1 MKSMGA
7 SKELTEKQE
16 RFCNYYLDTGI
27 MSEAYRMAY
36 DTSNM
41 KPETVHRSAY
51 SLMQNPKIYARI
63 AEIKAQR
70 AEESKISR
78 EKVEGVLMDI
88 VMADPNDLYTV
99 DPKTGKIKMKS
110 PNQLPKR
117 ARNSLKKI
125 QNKRGEVTYEFNGKT
140 EAARL
145 LASMNGWEALR
156 QVSISGDNGQSAELR
171 IGFDDEK

>member
-1 MKSMGA
+1 MGA

-63 AEIKAQR
+63 AEIEGQR
-70 AEESKISR
+70 AEE
-78 EKVEGVLMDI
+78 
-88 VMADPNDLYTV
+88 
-99 DPKTGKIKMKS
+99 
-110 PNQLPKR
+110 
-117 ARNSLKKI
+117 
-125 QNKRGEVTYEFNGKT
+125 
-140 EAARL
+140 
-145 LASMNGWEALR
+145 
-156 QVSISGDNGQSAELR
+156 
-171 IGFDDEK
+171 